1 MHMRGERAC
10 PLVSSY
16 PLTARQRNGEDGCMV
31 LRAALDLLSD
41 QRPEAER
48 LWSAEED
55 LAARRC
61 R

>member
-1 MHMRGERAC
+1 M
-10 PLVSSY
+10 VSSY
-16 PLTARQRNGEDGCMV
+16 PLTARQRNGEDGCTV